1 MVNKLAARRI
11 ESLSYAKPDNR
22 FMFLT
27 NRFDR
32 LEDMKTGEDE
42 TNLMDAKEPTRID
55 IEAAYRQHADALRWF
70 LYGVLRNDAL
80 VADALQA
87 TFLKLMQ
94 QGDKLRDVTSLKSW
108 LFQVAF
114 NEAMLVKR
122 KNKVVRDHSQ
132 QVAWRTEAIRKGED
146 SPEESALLDEQVEQ
160 VRAAIEQLSADHQ
173 MVVRKR
179 IYEGL
184 KFREIAEELD
194 VPLGTI
200 LARMQSALKKL
211 KPFFE

>member
-1 MVNKLAARRI
+1 
-11 ESLSYAKPDNR
+11 
-22 FMFLT
+22 
-27 NRFDR
+27 
-32 LEDMKTGEDE
+32 
-42 TNLMDAKEPTRID
+42 MDATESNRID
-55 IEAAYRQHADALRWF
+55 IEAAWEQYSESLRWF
-70 LYGVLRNDAL
+70 LAGVLKNDAQ
-80 VADALQA
+80 VADAIQA

-94 QGDKLRDVTSLKSW
+94 QSDKLRKASSLKSW

-122 KNKVVRDHSQ
+122 KSKVARDHSQ
-132 QVAWRTEAIRKGED
+132 QVAWRAAAIHLGRSGEG
-146 SPEESALLDEQVEQ
+146 SPEEPALRDEEVEQ
-160 VRAAIEQLSADHQ
+160 VRLAIESLSVDQ
-173 MVVRKR
+173 QTVVRKR

-200 LARMQSALKKL
+200 LARMQAALKKL

>member
-70 LYGVLRNDAL
+70 LSGVLRNDAL

-146 SPEESALLDEQVEQ
+146 SPEESALLGEQVEQ

>member
-1 MVNKLAARRI
+1 M
-11 ESLSYAKPDNR
+11 KP
-22 FMFLT
+22 
-27 NRFDR
+27 
-32 LEDMKTGEDE
+32 GEDE
-42 TNLMDAKEPTRID
+42 TNLMDAKETTRID
-55 IEAAYRQHADALRWF
+55 IEAAYQQHADALRWF
-70 LYGVLRNDAL
+70 LCGVLRNDAL

-94 QGDKLRDVTSLKSW
+94 QGDKLRDIASLKSW

-132 QVAWRTEAIRKGED
+132 QVAWRTEAIRKGEN
-146 SPEESALLDEQVEQ
+146 SPEEVALLDEQVDQ
-160 VRAAIEQLSADHQ
+160 VRVAIESLSADHQ